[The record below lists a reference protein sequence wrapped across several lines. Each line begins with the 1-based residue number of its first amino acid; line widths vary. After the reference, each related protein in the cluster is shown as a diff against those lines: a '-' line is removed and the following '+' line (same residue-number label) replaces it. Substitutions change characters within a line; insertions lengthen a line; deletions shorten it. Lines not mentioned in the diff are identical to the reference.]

1 MVRTTQTSGWFRHR
15 LRLSGAFVARLR
27 PPAPA
32 RRRRAFEAPTP
43 KPYWNVHVDE
53 FNVEAYE
60 HTALLY
66 LSDDFE
72 GGRFAMYDG
81 DGGDRVHAPGAGDVL
96 AFSGDASNLH
106 RVERVASG
114 CRFALT
120 ALFREGRNQIFDPTL
135 MCAYATVSTRGFLW
149 RFESFT
155 RAIDSSQ
162 NQPHR
167 L

>member
-1 MVRTTQTSGWFRHR
+1 M
-15 LRLSGAFVARLR
+15 
-27 PPAPA
+27 
-32 RRRRAFEAPTP
+32 
-43 KPYWNVHVDE
+43 HVDE

-81 DGGDRVHAPGAGDVL
+81 DGGDRVHAPRAGDVL

-120 ALFREGRNQIFDPTL
+120 ALFREGRNQIFDPTF
-135 MCAYATVSTRGFLW
+135 MCAYATVSTRGFLLC
-149 RFESFT
+149 FENSMK
-155 RAIDSSQ
+155 AIDSSK
-162 NQPHR
+162 NQPNR
-167 L
+167 LRFDRDREF